1 MTKQSANNMKT
12 HNPRNMKNLNLLII
26 AAICLIMASC
36 SAKKDDSPEAKR
48 KQLTEY
54 KQQRQKLEEKI
65 TKLEDELDA
74 LTKIEFINVKATKTQ
89 AQLFEHYIEVT
100 GKVEADQE
108 VNVSP
113 EGSGIIREILVQ
125 EGQYVAKGTVLATL
139 NTEMLNQNIAEAKIS
154 LELAQTTFD
163 RQQNLWDQKIGSEM
177 QYLKAK
183 TDKEAQKSRLESLL
197 AQKDMAQV
205 KAPVDGTVDV
215 IYQKKGEIAS
225 PQIAFAKVI
234 NIAKIKIYGDIAE
247 TYLTKVSKGEEVYIE
262 FPAIGK
268 KVNGTIEQIGNYI
281 DPNNRTFRVRINLN
295 NPDGL
300 IKPNMISVLKI
311 RDYVAD
317 SAIVIPTLLI
327 KHDFRGKY
335 TYIVDTMNEV
345 KKAKKIYIE
354 TGVSNNNLTEITK
367 GIEPGMMIISEGI
380 EQVVDGT
387 AVKF

>member
-1 MTKQSANNMKT
+1 
-12 HNPRNMKNLNLLII
+12 MKNLNLLII

-48 KQLTEY
+48 KQLAEY
-54 KQQRQKLEEKI
+54 KQQRQELEEKI
-65 TKLEDELDA
+65 TKLEDDLDA
-74 LTKIEFINVKATKTQ
+74 LSKIEFINVKATKTQ

-113 EGSGIIREILVQ
+113 EGSGIIRDILVQ

-139 NTEMLNQNIAEAKIS
+139 NSEMLDQNIAEAKIG

-183 TDKEAQKSRLESLL
+183 SDKEAQERRLESLL

-317 SAIVIPTLLI
+317 SAIVIPSLLI

-335 TYIVDTMNEV
+335 TYIVDTTAEV
-345 KKAKKIYIE
+345 NKAKKIYIE

-387 AVKF
+387 PVKF